1 LLYVKAAAILKLAV
15 CCVRASAGGL
25 PLADQTRPFGWCGT
39 ADRIWRCS
47 LPGAVAGC
55 RWRT

>member
-1 LLYVKAAAILKLAV
+1 LKLAV
-15 CCVRASAGGL
+15 CCMRASAAGW

-39 ADRIWRCS
+39 AERIWRCS